1 MRPCSPSGQFLIMR
15 RAFARPGFPHSPF
28 PPFHLACIPVQPG
41 NTIRGRLLRHTPR
54 VLSRGF
60 SDGQLIGHCLLAS
73 SSRPSGCRVFSSL
86 ASASS
91 VVAPNHLGVYYSK
104 THEYVRLT
112 LDCPPTQE
120 ESCTTSASSPEVVAS
135 ETPKSSE
142 RVLFGV
148 VGISAYAAE
157 ELGEVVYV
165 DFPERLAQAG
175 SRSAEMRKDERAR
188 AGEEDASVK
197 KGSAV
202 CSLESVKSVAE
213 VYSPVDGLVVEV
225 NEKVREQPSLVF
237 QDPEGQGWLLK
248 LRLPQAEA
256 EEGGVEKSASALV
269 AKVTKRLMD
278 EERYATFVER
288 EKNAGA
294 LEDCDQ

>member
-1 MRPCSPSGQFLIMR
+1 MRPCSPSGQFLTMR
-15 RAFARPGFPHSPF
+15 HAFTRPGFPHSTF
-28 PPFHLACIPVQPG
+28 SPFHLARIPLQPDK
-41 NTIRGRLLRHTPR
+41 TIPGPVLRHTSL
-54 VLSRGF
+54 VLSHGF
-60 SDGQLIGHCLLAS
+60 FDSQLIGRRLLAS
-73 SSRPSGCRVFSSL
+73 SSPPSVCRAFSSL

-104 THEYVRLT
+104 THEYVRLI
-112 LDCPPTQE
+112 LECPPTQE
-120 ESCTTSASSPEVVAS
+120 KSCTSSASSPEVIAS

-148 VGISAYAAE
+148 IGISAHAAE

-175 SRSAEMRKDERAR
+175 SRSTEMQKDERAR

-197 KGSAV
+197 KGSAI

-248 LRLPQAEA
+248 LRLPQGEA
-256 EEGGVEKSASALV
+256 EEGIVEKSASALV

-294 LEDCDQ
+294 HEDCDQ